1 MGGDRR
7 GFSFIGVYSSWYTV
21 LMKISDRHPLDR
33 PREKLA
39 RYGTARLSDL
49 ELLMAIIGSGNARAD
64 VGKIAREVLKIVRQK
79 GGDVSYDDLR
89 SVVGLGEAKIPVIVA
104 SLELARRYLM
114 DSDQPIIDSPEKA
127 VELLADIRDKKQE
140 YFVCLT
146 LDGANRLI
154 AKRVVTIGT
163 LTTSLVHPR
172 EVFADAIADRAASI
186 IVAHN
191 HPSGSLEASTAD
203 QEVTNRLRQV
213 GELLGISLVDH
224 IIITK
229 DNFQSII

>member
-1 MGGDRR
+1 MMKMHDRR
-7 GFSFIGVYSSWYTV
+7 P
-21 LMKISDRHPLDR
+21 DDR

-49 ELLMAIIGSGNARAD
+49 ELLMAIIGSGNKQAD
-64 VGKIAREVLKIVRQK
+64 VGKIAREVLKIVRKK

-89 SVVGLGEAKIPVIVA
+89 GVVGLGDAKIPVIVA
-104 SLELARRYLM
+104 SLELARRYLL

-127 VELLADIRDKKQE
+127 VELLVDIRDKKQE

-163 LTTSLVHPR
+163 LTASLVHPR

-191 HPSGSLEASTAD
+191 HPSGSLRPSQVDITTTE
-203 QEVTNRLRQV
+203 RLKHA
-213 GELLGISLVDH
+213 GELLGVPLVYH
-224 IIITK
+224 LLITK
-229 DNFQSII
+229 QSFRIID

>member
-1 MGGDRR
+1 
-7 GFSFIGVYSSWYTV
+7 
-21 LMKISDRHPLDR
+21 MKLSDRHPNDR

-39 RYGTARLSDL
+39 CYGTARLSDL

-64 VGKIAREVLKIVRQK
+64 VGKIAREVLKILRQK
-79 GGDVSYDDLR
+79 GGDVLYDDLR
-89 SVVGLGEAKIPVIVA
+89 SVVGLGEAKIPVILA
-104 SLELARRYLM
+104 SLELARRYLL
-114 DSDQPIIDSPEKA
+114 DGDQPIIDSPEKA

-163 LTTSLVHPR
+163 LTASLVHPR
-172 EVFADAIADRAASI
+172 EVFADVIADRAASI

-191 HPSGSLEASTAD
+191 HPSGSLEASQAD
-203 QEVTNRLRQV
+203 REVTNRLRQA
-213 GELLGISLVDH
+213 GELLGINLVDH

>member
-1 MGGDRR
+1 
-7 GFSFIGVYSSWYTV
+7 
-21 LMKISDRHPLDR
+21 
-33 PREKLA
+33 
-39 RYGTARLSDL
+39 
-49 ELLMAIIGSGNARAD
+49 MAIIGSGNKQAD

-89 SVVGLGEAKIPVIVA
+89 GVVGLGEAKIPVILA
-104 SLELARRYLM
+104 SLELARRYLL

-127 VELLADIRDKKQE
+127 VELLSDIRDKKQE

-163 LTTSLVHPR
+163 LTASLVHPR

-191 HPSGSLEASTAD
+191 HPSGSLRPSEADVAVTRRL
-203 QEVTNRLRQV
+203 QEA
-213 GELLGISLVDH
+213 GELLGIILGDH
-224 IIITK
+224 LIVTAQGYK
-229 DNFQSII
+229 SIL

>member
-1 MGGDRR
+1 
-7 GFSFIGVYSSWYTV
+7 
-21 LMKISDRHPLDR
+21 MKLSDRHPNDR

-39 RYGTARLSDL
+39 CYGTARLSDL

-64 VGKIAREVLKIVRQK
+64 VGKIAREVLKILRQK
-79 GGDVSYDDLR
+79 GGDVLYDDLR
-89 SVVGLGEAKIPVIVA
+89 SVVGLGEAKIPVILA
-104 SLELARRYLM
+104 SLELARRYLL

-163 LTTSLVHPR
+163 LTASLVHPR
-172 EVFADAIADRAASI
+172 EVFADVIADRAASI

-191 HPSGSLEASTAD
+191 HPSGSLEASQAD
-203 QEVTNRLRQV
+203 REVTNRLRQA
-213 GELLGISLVDH
+213 GELLGINLVDH

>member
-1 MGGDRR
+1 
-7 GFSFIGVYSSWYTV
+7 
-21 LMKISDRHPLDR
+21 MKISDHHPLDR

-64 VGKIAREVLKIVRQK
+64 VGKIARQVLKLLRAK
-79 GGDVSYDDLR
+79 GGELSYDDLR
-89 SVVGLGEAKIPVIVA
+89 GVVGLGEAKIPVILA
-104 SLELARRYLM
+104 SLELARRYLL
-114 DSDQPIIDSPEKA
+114 DSDQSIIDSPEKA

-163 LTTSLVHPR
+163 LTASLVHPR

-191 HPSGSLEASTAD
+191 HPSGSLRPSQAD
-203 QEVTNRLRQV
+203 IVTTDRLKSA
-213 GELLGISLVDH
+213 GELLGVPLINHLL
-224 IIITK
+224 ITK
-229 DNFQSII
+229 QSFRVID

>member
-1 MGGDRR
+1 MMKMHDRR
-7 GFSFIGVYSSWYTV
+7 
-21 LMKISDRHPLDR
+21 PNDR

-89 SVVGLGEAKIPVIVA
+89 GVVGLGEAKIPVIVA
-104 SLELARRYLM
+104 SLELARRYLL

-163 LTTSLVHPR
+163 LTASLVHPR

-191 HPSGSLEASTAD
+191 HPSGSLRPSQVDIAMTE
-203 QEVTNRLRQV
+203 RLKHA
-213 GELLGISLVDH
+213 GELLGIPLVYH
-224 IIITK
+224 LLITK
-229 DNFQSII
+229 QSFRVID

>member
-1 MGGDRR
+1 MR
-7 GFSFIGVYSSWYTV
+7 
-21 LMKISDRHPLDR
+21 LSDRHPNDR

-64 VGKIAREVLKIVRQK
+64 VGKIAREVLKILRQK
-79 GGDVSYDDLR
+79 GGDISYDDLCG
-89 SVVGLGEAKIPVIVA
+89 VVGLGEAKIPVIVA

-114 DSDQPIIDSPEKA
+114 DDERPVIDSPEKA

-163 LTTSLVHPR
+163 LTASLVHPR

-191 HPSGSLEASTAD
+191 HPSGGLEASQAD
-203 QEVTNRLRQV
+203 REVTNRLRQA

-229 DNFQSII
+229 NNYRRVLQ

>member
-1 MGGDRR
+1 MR
-7 GFSFIGVYSSWYTV
+7 
-21 LMKISDRHPLDR
+21 ISDRHPLDR

-64 VGKIAREVLKIVRQK
+64 VGKIARQVLKLLRAK
-79 GGDVSYDDLR
+79 GGELSYDDLR
-89 SVVGLGEAKIPVIVA
+89 GVVGLGEAKIPMILA
-104 SLELARRYLM
+104 SLELARRYLL
-114 DSDQPIIDSPEKA
+114 DSDQPIIDSSEKA
-127 VELLADIRDKKQE
+127 VELMADIRDKKQE

-163 LTTSLVHPR
+163 LTASLVHPR
-172 EVFADAIADRAASI
+172 EVFADAIVDRAASI
-186 IVAHN
+186 IVVHN

-203 QEVTNRLRQV
+203 REATNRLRQA
-213 GELLGISLVDH
+213 GELLGINLVDH

>member
-1 MGGDRR
+1 MK
-7 GFSFIGVYSSWYTV
+7 V
-21 LMKISDRHPLDR
+21 LDKPKIDR

-64 VGKIAREVLKIVRQK
+64 VGKIAREVLKILCQK

-89 SVVGLGEAKIPVIVA
+89 SVVGLGEAKIPVVLA
-104 SLELARRYLM
+104 SLELARRYLL

-163 LTTSLVHPR
+163 LTASLVHPR
-172 EVFADAIADRAASI
+172 EVFADAIVDRAASI

-191 HPSGSLEASTAD
+191 HPSGSLRPSEADVAVTRRL
-203 QEVTNRLRQV
+203 QEA
-213 GELLGISLVDH
+213 GELLGIILGDH
-224 IIITK
+224 LIVTAQGYK
-229 DNFQSII
+229 SIL

>member
-1 MGGDRR
+1 
-7 GFSFIGVYSSWYTV
+7 
-21 LMKISDRHPLDR
+21 MKISDRHPLDR

-79 GGDVSYDDLR
+79 GGDILYDDLR
-89 SVVGLGEAKIPVIVA
+89 SVVGLGEAKIPVILA
-104 SLELARRYLM
+104 SLELARRYLL

-127 VELLADIRDKKQE
+127 VELLTDIRDKKQE

-163 LTTSLVHPR
+163 LTASLVHPR

-191 HPSGSLEASTAD
+191 HPSGGLEASQAD
-203 QEVTNRLRQV
+203 KEVTNRLMEA
-213 GELLGISLVDH
+213 GKLLGITLNDH
-224 IIITK
+224 IIVTK
-229 DNFQSII
+229 TSHKSLMHSE

>member
-1 MGGDRR
+1 
-7 GFSFIGVYSSWYTV
+7 
-21 LMKISDRHPLDR
+21 MKISDRHPLDR

-49 ELLMAIIGSGNARAD
+49 ELLMAIIGSGNKQAD

-89 SVVGLGEAKIPVIVA
+89 GVVGLGEAKIPVIVA
-104 SLELARRYLM
+104 SLELARRYLL
-114 DSDQPIIDSPEKA
+114 DSDQPIIDIPEKA

-163 LTTSLVHPR
+163 LTASLVHPR
-172 EVFADAIADRAASI
+172 EVFADAIADRAAGIIGI

-191 HPSGSLEASTAD
+191 HPSGSLEASQAD
-203 QEVTNRLRQV
+203 KDVTNRLAEA
-213 GELLGISLVDH
+213 GKLLGITLNDH
-224 IIITK
+224 IIVTK
-229 DNFQSII
+229 TDYKSMLHAE